1 MKIPHGIAVYGDR
14 VYVAD
19 RNNSRIQVF
28 DLNLNF
34 QKYITGIGQPW
45 SVQVTPKYIYSGDG
59 TGKIYRLDHD
69 GKLLGW
75 AQTSL
80 GQGQTGCLI
89 HSLQAEGDNVL
100 YKGSCS
106 LWNIE
111 KITFKEW
118 CSLLPPTKVQG
129 VALLLP
135 PKHVMTGLD
144 PAIHLTVGN
153 ASGLCLH
160 SGKQ

>member
-1 MKIPHGIAVYGDR
+1 MKIPHSITVGFGH

-28 DLNLNF
+28 DLDLNF

-45 SVQVTPKYIYSGDG
+45 AVHLSPKYLYSGDG
-59 TGKIYRLDHD
+59 TGKIYRLDHE

-89 HSLQAEGDNVL
+89 HSLHAESDTVL
-100 YKGSCS
+100 YKGSCT
-106 LWNIE
+106 LWNVE
-111 KITFKEW
+111 KITFKE
-118 CSLLPPTKVQG
+118 
-129 VALLLP
+129 
-135 PKHVMTGLD
+135 
-144 PAIHLTVGN
+144 
-153 ASGLCLH
+153 
-160 SGKQ
+160 